1 MAGHPTLHDPLAE
14 ARAARERAAAS
25 RLGAFVEVV
34 GELPEPAP
42 LPGPL
47 AGLSYAAKDLFDT
60 PGRAPTSGLAKAP
73 GGPPSR
79 TATVLSVL
87 DGAGAMRIGFTEMT
101 PLAYEPSGANAM
113 RGRPENPWRAD
124 VVCGGSSSGSAVA
137 VAAGLV
143 PLALGSDTGG
153 SVRIPAQACGV
164 AAWRPGTG
172 IVPTEGA
179 MVLAESLDAVGFL
192 ARDPAV
198 LDRVAALF
206 CRKGATIGRVRLAE
220 DILSDCA
227 PEIAAM
233 AAHVASVLADIGV
246 SVLREPGPASVIAE
260 CDRIALTLLQAEA
273 AKNLAKIMAEGHV
286 DPQLARR
293 VAKGADIAP
302 EALEAARREAA
313 RLRISALEPLFG
325 DADALLL
332 PVMPILTP
340 SVAECEPGSPSFSA
354 RALYALSALTRFVNV
369 LDVPAV
375 AVPIGLDSRGLPV
388 AMQLVGPPGSD
399 RALISLAQ
407 RLFSALPPLP
417 APKGVAVP

>member
-14 ARAARERAAAS
+14 ARAARDAAAAS
-25 RLGAFVEVV
+25 TLLAFVEVV
-34 GELPEPAP
+34 DELRQPV
-42 LPGPL
+42 PGPL
-47 AGLSYAAKDLFDT
+47 AGLPYAAKDLFDT
-60 PGRAPTSGLAKAP
+60 PGRAPTIGLAAAP
-73 GGPPSR
+73 GAPPTG

-87 DGAGAMRIGFTEMT
+87 DGAGAVRIGFTEMT
-101 PLAYEPSGANAM
+101 PLAYEPSGANAL
-113 RGRPENPWRAD
+113 RGRPENPWRLDIA
-124 VVCGGSSSGSAVA
+124 CGGSSSGSAVA

-172 IVPTEGA
+172 IVPTDGA

-192 ARDPAV
+192 AREPTT
-198 LDRVAALF
+198 LDRVASLF
-206 CRKGATIGRVRLAE
+206 CRQGAPVGRVRLAE
-220 DILSDCA
+220 DILADCA

-233 AAHVASVLADIGV
+233 ARHAASVLAEIGL
-246 SVLREPGPASVIAE
+246 SVGAEPGAKSVVAE
-260 CDRIALTLLQAEA
+260 CDRVALTLLQAEA
-273 AKNLAKIMAEGHV
+273 ARNLANILAGGHV

-293 VAKGADIAP
+293 LAKGADIAP
-302 EALEAARREAA
+302 EALDAARHEAV
-313 RLRISALEPLFG
+313 RLKISALAPLFG

-354 RALYALSALTRFVNV
+354 RTLYAMSALTRFVNV

-375 AVPIGLDSRGLPV
+375 AIPVGLDSRGLPV

-399 RALISLAQ
+399 RALIALAQ

-417 APKGVAVP
+417 VPKGVGVP